1 MLKGGCDRNRLS
13 RNDGMAVIFDTG
25 GIIAIGRK
33 RHDISRIA
41 HSLEDEPF
49 GISVIEG
56 LKPHTPFFS

>member
-1 MLKGGCDRNRLS
+1 
-13 RNDGMAVIFDTG
+13 MAVIFDTG

-41 HSLEDEPF
+41 QSLEEEPF
-49 GISVIEG
+49 GISVMEG